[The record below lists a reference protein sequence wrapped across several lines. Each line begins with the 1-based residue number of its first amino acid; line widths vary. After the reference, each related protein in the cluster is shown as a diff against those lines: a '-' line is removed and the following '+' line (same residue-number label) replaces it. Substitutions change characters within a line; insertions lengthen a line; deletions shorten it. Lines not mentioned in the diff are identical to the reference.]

1 MINVFDNRK
10 HLVRH
15 TVDPKFLDP
24 LDVTDEDKK
33 YFSEKD
39 WEVFLKMRDEREK
52 FLKEKVVDVQME
64 SKEENREKRKRSE

>member
-15 TVDPKFLDP
+15 RADPKFLDP
-24 LDVTDEDKK
+24 LEVTDEDKK

-52 FLKEKVVDVQME
+52 FLKEKVDVQME

>member
-10 HLVRH
+10 HHVRH
-15 TVDPKFLDP
+15 TVDPRFLDP
-24 LDVTDEDKK
+24 LEVTDEDKK

-39 WEVFLKMRDEREK
+39 WGVFLKMRDEREK
-52 FLKEKVVDVQME
+52 FLKEKVDVQME

>member
-10 HLVRH
+10 HHVRH
-15 TVDPKFLDP
+15 TVDPRFLDP
-24 LDVTDEDKK
+24 LEVTDEDKK

-52 FLKEKVVDVQME
+52 FLKEKVDVQME

>member
-24 LDVTDEDKK
+24 LEVTDEEKK

-52 FLKEKVVDVQME
+52 FLKEKVDVQME

>member
-1 MINVFDNRK
+1 
-10 HLVRH
+10 
-15 TVDPKFLDP
+15 
-24 LDVTDEDKK
+24 VTDEDKK

>member
-24 LDVTDEDKK
+24 LEVTDEDKK

-52 FLKEKVVDVQME
+52 FLREKVDVQME

>member
-10 HLVRH
+10 HIVRH

-24 LDVTDEDKK
+24 LEVTDEDKK

-52 FLKEKVVDVQME
+52 FLREKVDVQME